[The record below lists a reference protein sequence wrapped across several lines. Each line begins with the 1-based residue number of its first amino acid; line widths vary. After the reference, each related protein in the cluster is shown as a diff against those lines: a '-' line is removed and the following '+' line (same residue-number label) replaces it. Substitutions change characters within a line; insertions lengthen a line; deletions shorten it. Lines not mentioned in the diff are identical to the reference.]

1 MALGGTA
8 APPAPRPHV
17 RNLRTPPPRP
27 SFMFDWI
34 SDPSAWAALGTLTA
48 LEIVLGIDNIIFI
61 SILTGR
67 LPKEQQAKGRTIGL
81 ALAMGMRIALLFS
94 ISWVMGL
101 TAVLFDVGDVLPF
114 LADLQPV
121 GEATGEAVVGHGGG
135 DVAETSPTAITGR
148 DLILLIGGM
157 FLVGKATHEIHH
169 KLEGDGEHAA
179 EKPKVATM
187 GGVLVQIALLDLVF
201 SLDSVI
207 TAVGMADDI
216 TVMVI
221 AVVVAVGVM
230 MVGAGPISNFVHRHP
245 TVKML
250 ALAFLILIG
259 VTLVA
264 EGLGQ
269 HIAKGYIYSAMAFAL
284 IVEFLN
290 IRSKRGNDTPSV
302 ELHGPYA
309 EAGTTGIPAPESIA
323 RPLPIAPPRAAA
335 TTA

>member
-1 MALGGTA
+1 
-8 APPAPRPHV
+8 
-17 RNLRTPPPRP
+17 
-27 SFMFDWI
+27 MFDWI
-34 SDPSAWAALGTLTA
+34 ADPSAWAALATLTA

-67 LPKEQQAKGRTIGL
+67 LPEHQQARGRTIGL
-81 ALAMGMRIALLFS
+81 GLAMGMRILLLLS

-101 TAVLFDVGDVLPF
+101 TAVLFDVADWLPF
-114 LADLQPV
+114 LADLQPL

-135 DVAETSPTAITGR
+135 DVAETSATAITGR
-148 DLILLIGGM
+148 DLILLLGGI

-179 EKPKVATM
+179 EKPKTVSFT
-187 GGVLVQIALLDLVF
+187 GVLVQIALLDLVF

-207 TAVGMADDI
+207 TAVGMADEI
-216 TVMVI
+216 MVMII
-221 AVVVAVGVM
+221 AVVIAVGVM
-230 MVGAGPISNFVHRHP
+230 MIGAGPISNFVHRHP

-269 HIAKGYIYSAMAFAL
+269 HISKGYIYSAMAFSL

-290 IRSKRGNDTPSV
+290 IRSKRGNETLSV
-302 ELHGPYA
+302 ELIEPYA
-309 EAGTTGIPAPESIA
+309 EAGASGVPDASAVLRTLPLSPPSVG
-323 RPLPIAPPRAAA
+323 RP
-335 TTA
+335 T

>member
-1 MALGGTA
+1 
-8 APPAPRPHV
+8 
-17 RNLRTPPPRP
+17 
-27 SFMFDWI
+27 MFDWI
-34 SDPSAWAALGTLTA
+34 ADPNAWVALATLTT

-67 LPKEQQAKGRTIGL
+67 LPKEQQPRGRTIGL
-81 ALAMGMRIALLFS
+81 GLAMGMRILLLLS

-101 TAVLFDVGDVLPF
+101 TAVLFDVADFLPF
-114 LADLQPV
+114 LADLQPHAEGV
-121 GEATGEAVVGHGGG
+121 VRDNVGHGAEAG
-135 DVAETSPTAITGR
+135 DGSPTAITGR
-148 DLILLIGGM
+148 DLILLIGGI

-179 EKPKVATM
+179 EKPKTATF
-187 GGVLVQIALLDLVF
+187 GAVLVQIALLDLVF

-216 TVMVI
+216 MVMII
-221 AVVVAVGVM
+221 AVVIAVGVM

-269 HIAKGYIYSAMAFAL
+269 HISKGYIYTAMAFAL

-290 IRSKRGNDTPSV
+290 IRSKRGNNTPSV
-302 ELHGPYA
+302 ELIEPYA
-309 EAGTTGIPAPESIA
+309 EPGATGVPAPSDVS
-323 RPLPIAPPRAAA
+323 RPLPIAPRPVAQPAA
-335 TTA
+335 

>member
-1 MALGGTA
+1 
-8 APPAPRPHV
+8 
-17 RNLRTPPPRP
+17 
-27 SFMFDWI
+27 MFDWI
-34 SDPSAWAALGTLTA
+34 SDPTAWAALGTLTA

-67 LPKEQQAKGRTIGL
+67 LPEDQQARGRTLGL
-81 ALAMGMRIALLFS
+81 ALAMGMRILLLFS

-101 TAVLFDVGDVLPF
+101 TATLFDVSDVLPF

-121 GEATGEAVVGHGGG
+121 GEGVRDNIGHGAEAG
-135 DVAETSPTAITGR
+135 DGSPTAITGR
-148 DLILLIGGM
+148 DLILLIGGL

-169 KLEGDGEHAA
+169 KLEGDGEHVT
-179 EKPKVATM
+179 EKPKTATF
-187 GGVLVQIALLDLVF
+187 GSVLVQIALLDLVF

-216 TVMVI
+216 VVMVI

-230 MVGAGPISNFVHRHP
+230 MIGAGPISNFVHRHP

-269 HIAKGYIYSAMAFAL
+269 HISKGYIYSAMAFSL
-284 IVEFLN
+284 LVELLN
-290 IRSKRGNDTPSV
+290 IRSKRGKDTPSV
-302 ELHGPYA
+302 ELHEPYA
-309 EAGTTGIPAPESIA
+309 EAGTTGVPAAAAVA
-323 RPLPIAPPRAAA
+323 RPLPIAPPRAVVPNA
-335 TTA
+335 

>member
-1 MALGGTA
+1 
-8 APPAPRPHV
+8 
-17 RNLRTPPPRP
+17 
-27 SFMFDWI
+27 MFDWI
-34 SDPSAWAALGTLTA
+34 ADPSAWAALATLTA

-67 LPKEQQAKGRTIGL
+67 LPEDQQARGRTIGL
-81 ALAMGMRIALLFS
+81 GLAMGMRILLLLS

-114 LADLQPV
+114 LADLQPL
-121 GEATGEAVVGHGGG
+121 GEAARDNVGHGAVEGG
-135 DVAETSPTAITGR
+135 DTSPTAITGR
-148 DLILLIGGM
+148 DLILLLGGI

-179 EKPKVATM
+179 EKPKAVSFV
-187 GGVLVQIALLDLVF
+187 GVLVQIALLDVVF

-216 TVMVI
+216 VVMII
-221 AVVVAVGVM
+221 AVVIAVGVM
-230 MVGAGPISNFVHRHP
+230 MAGAGPISRFVHKHP

-269 HIAKGYIYSAMAFAL
+269 HISKGYIYTAMAFSL

-290 IRSKRGNDTPSV
+290 IRTKRGNNTPSV
-302 ELHGPYA
+302 ELIEPVAADGARGVPDAASIHRP
-309 EAGTTGIPAPESIA
+309 IPLAHPNA
-323 RPLPIAPPRAAA
+323 
-335 TTA
+335 

>member
-1 MALGGTA
+1 
-8 APPAPRPHV
+8 
-17 RNLRTPPPRP
+17 
-27 SFMFDWI
+27 MFDWI
-34 SDPSAWAALGTLTA
+34 ADPDAWIALAALTS

-67 LPKEQQAKGRTIGL
+67 LPEHQQARGRTIGL
-81 ALAMGMRIALLFS
+81 GLAMGMRILLLLS

-101 TAVLFDVGDVLPF
+101 TAVLFDVADWLPF
-114 LADLQPV
+114 LADLQPHAEGV
-121 GEATGEAVVGHGGG
+121 VRDNVGHGAEAG
-135 DVAETSPTAITGR
+135 DGSPTAITGR
-148 DLILLIGGM
+148 DLILLIGGI

-179 EKPKVATM
+179 EKPKTM
-187 GGVLVQIALLDLVF
+187 SFGSVLIQIALLDLVF

-216 TVMVI
+216 MVMII
-221 AVVVAVGVM
+221 AVVIAVGVM
-230 MVGAGPISNFVHRHP
+230 MAGAGPISNFVHKHP

-269 HIAKGYIYSAMAFAL
+269 HISKGYIYTAMAFAL

-290 IRSKRGNDTPSV
+290 IRSKRGNKTPSV
-302 ELHGPYA
+302 ELIEPYA
-309 EAGTTGIPAPESIA
+309 EEGTKGVPTASDVS
-323 RPLPIAPPRAAA
+323 RPLPIAPRPVSA
-335 TTA
+335 T

>member
-1 MALGGTA
+1 
-8 APPAPRPHV
+8 
-17 RNLRTPPPRP
+17 
-27 SFMFDWI
+27 MFDWI
-34 SDPSAWAALGTLTA
+34 ADPNAWVALGTLTA

-67 LPKEQQAKGRTIGL
+67 LPEHQQARGRTLGL
-81 ALAMGMRIALLFS
+81 GLAMGMRILLLLS

-101 TAVLFDVGDVLPF
+101 TATLFDVADWLPF
-114 LADLQPV
+114 LAELQPV
-121 GEATGEAVVGHGGG
+121 GEGVRDNIGHGASAG
-135 DVAETSPTAITGR
+135 DGSPTAITGR
-148 DLILLIGGM
+148 DLILLLGGV

-169 KLEGDGEHAA
+169 KLEGDGEHAT
-179 EKPKVATM
+179 EKPKAVSFAS
-187 GGVLVQIALLDLVF
+187 VLIQIALLDLVF

-216 TVMVI
+216 AVMVI

-230 MVGAGPISNFVHRHP
+230 MLGAGPISNFVHRHP

-269 HIAKGYIYSAMAFAL
+269 HIPKGYIYSAMAFSL

-290 IRSKRGNDTPSV
+290 IRAKRGNDTPSV
-302 ELHGPYA
+302 ELLEPYA
-309 EAGTTGIPAPESIA
+309 TAGATGVPDLDHLE
-323 RPLPIAPPRAAA
+323 RPVPVAHPRA
-335 TTA
+335 